1 MCASLPPIAVDI
13 ESKILAI
20 RSKEQ
25 MGRIVQW
32 TGKDKKRFR
41 KLMEF
46 FLSGDEPLAKKSA
59 WIIGHAAE
67 QYPELVTPWLEL
79 MIKKIQCPGVHGA
92 LKRNVVR
99 ILQFASLPRK
109 LQGTVATLCFEY
121 LSSINEPIAVRTF
134 SMTVLDKIAQKEPAL
149 KKELELLV
157 QQMLPYSTAAFR
169 SRAKKVL
176 KNPSM
181 KELSVDPEAWYRT
194 RKSL

>member
-1 MCASLPPIAVDI
+1 MDI

-25 MGRIVQW
+25 MDRIVQW
-32 TGKDKKRFR
+32 IGKDKKRFK

-46 FLSGDEPLAKKSA
+46 FLLGDEPLAKKSA
-59 WIIGHAAE
+59 WIIGHTAE
-67 QYPELVTPWLEL
+67 LHPELVTPWLEL
-79 MIKKIQCPGVHGA
+79 MIKKIQSPGVHGA

-99 ILQFASLPRK
+99 ILQFANIPRK
-109 LQGTVATLCFEY
+109 LKGIVVTLCFEY

-134 SMTVLDKIAQKEPAL
+134 SMTVLDKITHKEPAL
-149 KKELELLV
+149 KNELELLV
-157 QQMLPYSTAAFR
+157 QHMLPSATAAFR

-176 KNPSM
+176 KNPSLT
-181 KELSVDPEAWYRT
+181 ELSVDPEEAWYRT